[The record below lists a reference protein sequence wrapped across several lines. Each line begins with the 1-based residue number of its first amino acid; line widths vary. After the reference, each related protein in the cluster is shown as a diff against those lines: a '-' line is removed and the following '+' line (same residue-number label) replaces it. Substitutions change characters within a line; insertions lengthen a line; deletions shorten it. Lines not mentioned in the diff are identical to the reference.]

1 MSFQSFVTEK
11 LQQITLALNAITANA
26 KRIEELPEQ
35 IILDPHSKFHVSK
48 DGVSESLEIQKII
61 SAVNQ
66 GAYNRLISIDGEL
79 YLDENELKVP
89 PLQGSINN
97 IIYSTLVENT
107 LPIPLSETGKI
118 RRDIIVLNTA
128 SQIIRIAGPE
138 RIGIAVRPNIPFN
151 TVLVTELLIS
161 DSTIGDPTD
170 PEIGVF
176 YISKAEKGEQIFATS
191 GAYGP
196 IAFLQKTTIRFTNNT
211 TQITGMSFVG
221 DEGAIYDGIIF
232 TYINSGTVNLTL
244 KNNAAGDFVKFFN
257 NAAGDIIIPPSG
269 IAQFRYSA
277 GQNRLELLSVGTQN
291 LESVLTTG
299 NTTTKTAEFIAAG
312 SHSTVAGNGVFTQA
326 NTGNEYVGIR
336 SNMIQIAKGAGTL
349 NVAAPSTGFNGN
361 RSQIFQDKTG
371 SIALLT
377 DIYDNINGLN
387 LIANQAAQE
396 VYLQNGS
403 GQTLATLNVAFLNN
417 EGTTFFYN
425 DVTEMLELRNDAG
438 EILSEVPVS
447 AFVSNLA
454 KSIAFNG
461 GNPFL
466 LELRDTEGHPIS
478 SVTLSI
484 GNITGLQSYLNGIDD
499 VNLAQYNSINTIQ
512 ANKVDTNGG
521 NAIPGSIWNI
531 VSVQSNGLGGVPY
544 EDNPAAVGDISL
556 IMARSL
562 NTSKWIPANAISVK
576 TFLGLNQVMNE
587 QQVVSGGFPGWGG
600 NLIRIGWDGSQLK
613 AMVDSVQIGTIF
625 TSTNPDP
632 GTVRT
637 TGDQTVQGVK
647 IFENQ
652 LRSTNS
658 MVSPVF
664 RTIANPNATAS
675 RSWSVQGDSQAYG
688 DFAISRQI
696 NNSSGPY
703 VPEMYCNLDGN
714 WGIGTTNPTV
724 KLDIV
729 GNIKS
734 SSEVSSSSVR
744 TGVLVFGNTAGNP
757 NTREWIIIPNYSF
770 NGTLD
775 TIVRIDQNSPNFLA
789 LTVHPDGTYYYQ
801 KPVSVPPALTND
813 HAVNLGQVILKKDF
827 AWTNITPTN
836 LPGTFTVN
844 AFRFCVKENT
854 FILDINITQTGLGS
868 TNADVVIGTI
878 PSGILDPEKY
888 IRISLTDYEISIK
901 GLVGCY
907 IQDNVVHIRV
917 QDVSYEPTAN
927 VYRLRAPLPNALLS

>member
-1 MSFQSFVTEK
+1 MA
-11 LQQITLALNAITANA
+11 QQIINVGNSPNDDTGDRNRNAFIKSNSNFTELYNAISNIANENNA
-26 KRIEELPEQ
+26 
-35 IILDPHSKFHVSK
+35 IL
-48 DGVSESLEIQKII
+48 
-61 SAVNQ
+61 
-66 GAYNRLISIDGEL
+66 SIGDL
-79 YLDENELKVP
+79 
-89 PLQGSINN
+89 
-97 IIYSTLVENT
+97 TLVGNILTVPAPVLWKINGNGYIKNTATVFDVPFAAPGKSRIDILVANTFAGIERLSGAESEGIAFRPNTPINT
-107 LPIPLSETGKI
+107 LRITEITVTDNSI
-118 RRDIIVLNTA
+118 
-128 SQIIRIAGPE
+128 SQ
-138 RIGIAVRPNIPFN
+138 
-151 TVLVTELLIS
+151 
-161 DSTIGDPTD
+161 PTD
-170 PEIGVF
+170 PEIGNK
-176 YISKAEKGEQIFATS
+176 YIPKIEKGEINFTTS
-191 GAYGP
+191 GIVSA
-196 IAFLQKTTIRFTNNT
+196 ISFFERTTIRFTNNT
-211 TQITGMSFVG
+211 TSVSGVSFVA
-221 DEGAIYDGIIF
+221 DLSNIYDGILF
-232 TYINSGTVNLTL
+232 TFINSGTVDLTL
-244 KNNAAGDFVKFFN
+244 KHNVVGDFVKFFN

-269 IAQFRYSA
+269 ISQYRYSA

-291 LESVLTTG
+291 LESVLTAG
-299 NTTTKTAEFIAAG
+299 NTTTKTAEFVAAG
-312 SHSTVAGNGVFTQA
+312 SHSTIAGNGVYTQA

-349 NVAAPSTGFNGN
+349 NVSAPSTGFNGN
-361 RSQIFQDKTG
+361 RGQIFQDKSG

-377 DIYDNINGLN
+377 DIYDNVNGLN

-403 GQTLATLNVAFLNN
+403 GDTLATLNVAFLNN

-461 GNPFL
+461 GNPYL

-499 VNLAQYNSINTIQ
+499 VNLAQYNSINTLQ

-544 EDNPAAVGDISL
+544 EDNAAAVGDISL

-613 AMVDSVQIGTIF
+613 AMVDSVQLGTVF

-637 TGDQTVQGVK
+637 TGDQTVQGLK
-647 IFENQ
+647 TFENQ

-675 RSWSVQGDSQAYG
+675 RSWSVQGDFNAYG

-703 VPEMYCNLDGN
+703 VPEMYCNPDGN
-714 WGIGTTNPTV
+714 WGVGTVNPTV
-724 KLDIV
+724 KLDVI
-729 GNIKS
+729 GNIKC
-734 SSEVSSSSVR
+734 SSEVLSNSVR
-744 TGVLVFGNTAGNP
+744 TSVIVFGNTIGNP
-757 NTREWIIIPNYSF
+757 NTREWLWLPNYSF
-770 NGTLD
+770 TGSLD
-775 TIVRIDQNSPNFLA
+775 TIVRIDQNSPNFVA
-789 LTVHPDGTYYYQ
+789 QTVDSYGSYFFK
-801 KPVSVPPALTND
+801 KPVSVPDAVTND
-813 HAVNLGQVILKKDF
+813 HAVNLGQVIAKKDF

-844 AFRFCVKENT
+844 AFRYRVKENT

-878 PSGILDPEKY
+878 PVGILDPEKY

-901 GLVGCY
+901 GLLGCY

-927 VYRLRAPLPNALLS
+927 VYRLRAPLPIALLT